1 MTYKAKIPGVVLITG
16 PHDTGKT
23 TFALECGAHPERILF
38 VDDDLKGQGTV
49 HQLMNDGLE
58 FGYYENFAA
67 NTRGKTLLQTYQYGT
82 GLISHIEAGR
92 FDAIIWDTW
101 TRFGTS
107 FKSYVNA
114 NPGAFRGSKDWA
126 ARGDMKGGQQ
136 WAEAKIAEAQ
146 TLAELS
152 QLAPSV
158 FIIAHLKDAYV
169 QNVAS
174 GQQLPAV
181 SKTHNRVHTMS
192 LWLQHCVYTAVPYGL
207 LLKRPNRK
215 MMTDNGLRTEN
226 LLPRKLMPRSEDTS
240 LWDAIDRFLKKP
252 MGRRAPTADETP
264 NEVELAVLNQALT
277 VGQQHTLKLKLEI
290 QAAELGLLDREDE
303 VAQETAT
310 IDARRLKAEGKS
322 NKAIAEALDVSVR
335 DVKDLLDGAK

>member
-23 TFALECGAHPERILF
+23 TFALECGAHPSNILF
-38 VDDDLKGQGTV
+38 VDDDLKGQATV
-49 HQLMNDGLE
+49 HQLINEGVE
-58 FGYYENFAA
+58 FGHYINFAA
-67 NTRGKTLLQTYQYGT
+67 DTQGLTLLQTYHYGME
-82 GLISHIEAGR
+82 LIADIESGR

-101 TRFGTS
+101 ARFGSS

-114 NPGAFRGSKDWA
+114 NPGAFRAPKDWSSM
-126 ARGDMKGGQQ
+126 GSMKGGQQ

-146 TLAELS
+146 MLATLS

-158 FIIAHLKDAYV
+158 FIVAHLKDAYV

-192 LWLQHCVYTAVPYGL
+192 LWLQHCAYTAVPYAL

-215 MMTDNGLRTEN
+215 VMTENGLRTEN
-226 LLPRKLMPRSEDTS
+226 LLPRKLMPLPDDDS
-240 LWDAIDRFLKKP
+240 LWDTIDRFLAKP
-252 MGRRAPTADETP
+252 MGRRAPTENETP
-264 NEVELAVLNQALT
+264 NDVELAILDQALT
-277 VGQQHTLKLKLEI
+277 AGQQHMLKLKLEI
-290 QAAELGLLDREDE
+290 QAAELGLLDHENE
-303 VAQETAT
+303 IAQETAQ

-322 NKAIAEALDVSVR
+322 NKAIAKALDVSVR
-335 DVKDLLDGAK
+335 DVKRLLDGAK